1 MGTGG
6 ITIAVLAMN
15 VGTYAFTMLTARFLG
30 PSDYGAFA
38 ALMALILVIGVLQLG
53 VQTAAARRIAEAP
66 GEAGVVAAAVL
77 RVSWRMGFAVAC
89 VMLLLAPLIDAVL
102 RLDSVLSAAL
112 VAAVVLPMTV
122 MGGQAGILQGERR
135 WAPLALLFLAN
146 GLPRLVV
153 GGILIWWRP
162 DTVTAMVGVAIGQ
175 WIPVVVGHLA
185 LRHRQ
190 TAESQDIR
198 VSGVLREA
206 LRNSQALLAFF
217 AVSNVDV
224 VVARNLLSEHQAGLY
239 AGGLILTKAVLFLPQ
254 FIVVLAF
261 PAMSTQRSRRRALLA
276 SLGAAAGLGALV
288 VVGAWLLS
296 PLAIVFVGGQ
306 EYAAIEGRLWLF
318 GLLGTVLA
326 LLQVL
331 IYSVVA
337 RQGRRSVLLV
347 WGALVALV
355 AVGLTTRSLNG
366 LMAVVLTIDIALF
379 SLLLALSLF
388 RLRSPID
395 ESGDRD
401 DSDHSGDS
409 DGAVAAPQPSQ

>member
-1 MGTGG
+1 
-6 ITIAVLAMN
+6 
-15 VGTYAFTMLTARFLG
+15 
-30 PSDYGAFA
+30 
-38 ALMALILVIGVLQLG
+38 
-53 VQTAAARRIAEAP
+53 
-66 GEAGVVAAAVL
+66 
-77 RVSWRMGFAVAC
+77 
-89 VMLLLAPLIDAVL
+89 
-102 RLDSVLSAAL
+102 
-112 VAAVVLPMTV
+112 
-122 MGGQAGILQGERR
+122 
-135 WAPLALLFLAN
+135 
-146 GLPRLVV
+146 
-153 GGILIWWRP
+153 
-162 DTVTAMVGVAIGQ
+162 
-175 WIPVVVGHLA
+175 
-185 LRHRQ
+185 
-190 TAESQDIR
+190 
-198 VSGVLREA
+198 
-206 LRNSQALLAFF
+206 
-217 AVSNVDV
+217 
-224 VVARNLLSEHQAGLY
+224 
-239 AGGLILTKAVLFLPQ
+239 
-254 FIVVLAF
+254 
-261 PAMSTQRSRRRALLA
+261 AMSTQRSRRRALLA

-401 DSDHSGDS
+401 D
-409 DGAVAAPQPSQ
+409 